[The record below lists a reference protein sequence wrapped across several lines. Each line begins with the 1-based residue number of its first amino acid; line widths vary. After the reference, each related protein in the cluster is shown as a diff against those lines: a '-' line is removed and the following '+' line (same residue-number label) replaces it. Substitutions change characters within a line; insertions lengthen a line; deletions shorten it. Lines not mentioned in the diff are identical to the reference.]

1 VAPVVVNARHKVK
14 DSAVRAMVNAT
25 TVHTLLNNVVK
36 VVPVVMIA
44 VRKPHVK
51 PARKAT
57 ASPAAVAVPISVAHA
72 PSRNSSN
79 VRAPSA
85 VIVRSSKANASIPRP
100 SLTMLR

>member
-1 VAPVVVNARHKVK
+1 VAPVVVSAPVKVK
-14 DSAVRAMVNAT
+14 DSAVRETVNAT
-25 TVHTLLNNVVK
+25 TVRALLSNVVK
-36 VVPVVMIA
+36 VVPVVTNA

-85 VIVRSSKANASIPRP
+85 VIVRSTKASASIPLP